1 LQALRGQIL
10 HDEAC
15 IAHGPIGYS
24 GVVDRAL
31 MAVIE
36 GVDRASLIDVVN
48 VGKGVSGPIFLTAV
62 SYMSM

>member
-1 LQALRGQIL
+1 MMKLASPMANRIF
-10 HDEAC
+10 
-15 IAHGPIGYS
+15 